1 MNYLG
6 HRVFIYDPFKGFNE
20 IKVDVDVVFICV
32 DEFNLDNAVQTLVD
46 HDVKGLFVIRSTV
59 PIGTTRRLMDKHKRH
74 ICHNP
79 EFLRQATAFEDV
91 LNPDRIVIG
100 KCCDVHGEFLRNLYA
115 PLDKPIFVTTPG
127 VSEVV
132 KLVSNAYL
140 SMLISFWNEIYML
153 VKKLGLDIKEVAE
166 IVCADRRM
174 SRYGTLKFGEP
185 FGGKCLPKD
194 LNHLIDAFHKMQL
207 TPVLLYAVKK
217 VNEEIAKWEHDH

>member
-6 HRVFIYDPFKGFNE
+6 HRIFIYDPFKGFNE

-115 PLDKPIFVTTPG
+115 PLGKPIFVTTPE

-217 VNEEIAKWEHDH
+217 VNEEIAKWKHDH